1 LEYRYKFNIF
11 AYIKKIKTLALPE
24 THISKCKYN
33 NEIDMVDTILT
44 VYSTIKFK
52 GKDRLRDFEKNIL
65 IYYIRKGL
73 TDETLEMIS
82 EDLDK
87 KKNYLHGINKHLRDK
102 GYLISSKTNLR
113 KFDLNED
120 LKKLRDS
127 FINKKIKLYTLVFHN

>member
-1 LEYRYKFNIF
+1 M
-11 AYIKKIKTLALPE
+11 ALPP
-24 THISKCKYN
+24 THINKCQYN

-44 VYSTIKFK
+44 IYSTIKFK

-73 TDETLEMIS
+73 NDETLEMVS
-82 EDLDK
+82 EDLNK

-102 GYLISSKTNLR
+102 GYLIASKTNLR

-120 LKKLRDS
+120 LKMLRSS
-127 FINKKIKLYTLVFHN
+127 FIEKKLKLYTLVFHN